1 MNKSCVL
8 VLIVVVAV
16 AVLVVVLVVV
26 AVVVVFVVVIVV
38 VAVLVGDAIRKK
50 MKKVKMFL
58 TMNLLRAIE
67 NKTRRKDI
75 GRQLE
80 KKGMRPQ

>member
-50 MKKVKMFL
+50 IKKVKMFL
-58 TMNLLRAIE
+58 TMNLLREIE
-67 NKTRRKDI
+67 IKTRRNDI
-75 GRQLE
+75 GRTFDN
-80 KKGMRPQ
+80 

>member
-1 MNKSCVL
+1 MP
-8 VLIVVVAV
+8 VA
-16 AVLVVVLVVV
+16 AIAIVV

-50 MKKVKMFL
+50 IKKVKMFL

-67 NKTRRKDI
+67 KKTRRKDI
-75 GRQLE
+75 GRTFDNL
-80 KKGMRPQ
+80 KR